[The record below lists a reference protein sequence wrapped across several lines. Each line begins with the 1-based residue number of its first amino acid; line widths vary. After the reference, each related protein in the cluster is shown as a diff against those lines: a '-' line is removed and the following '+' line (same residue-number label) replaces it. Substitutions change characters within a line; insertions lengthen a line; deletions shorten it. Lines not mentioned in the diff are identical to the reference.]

1 MKSEES
7 PSLNRERL
15 RVGALAGMGRGGSL
29 LFELLRGELWGTEL
43 SFSQLSH
50 SEFEELMALAGEQTV
65 TGLVGDCLIKNNIK
79 LEREDALGL
88 YAKMK
93 AIEKANARVN
103 ENLVSFVNFMER
115 KGIDYIIVKG
125 QVAGSFYPNPNARM
139 SGDVDLYFVGDNYQK
154 IKSLVEQR
162 LGKQLSKLSD
172 GKHVEFEVN
181 GVIFELHDKLS
192 RLATR
197 KHQAYW
203 DQMIDNAILEG
214 TDTVI
219 INGKEIKTLS
229 ATYNAMYIFVHL
241 FYHMTASGVGL
252 RQLCDWAMILAQSA
266 FHVSSS
272 KFQAKN
278 INDSENILNTKTQR
292 DKDLIDNRTSS
303 LLKEGR
309 GGSPLE
315 TILKELGYFKAY
327 KAMGAFLVEYL
338 GLPEEQFPFILTEKD
353 RKWVEIIKKNI
364 LKRGNFGRTG
374 RKVKNLGVLHSMETG
389 YLNMAQT
396 LTFYRLAPKEV
407 LLRFTSL
414 GEWFMERFKIK
425 RKR

>member
-1 MKSEES
+1 MEKK
-7 PSLNRERL
+7 
-15 RVGALAGMGRGGSL
+15 
-29 LFELLRGELWGTEL
+29 LFEILRGELWGTKL

-50 SEFEELMALAGEQTV
+50 TEFEELMEMAGEQTV

-93 AIEKANARVN
+93 AIEKANAWVN

-252 RQLCDWAMILAQSA
+252 RQLCDWARVL
-266 FHVSSS
+266 
-272 KFQAKN
+272 N
-278 INDSENILNTKTQR
+278 NLNDNVNDNENLLNTKAKR
-292 DKDLIDNRTSS
+292 DKDFNDNRTPS
-303 LLKEGR
+303 LNREDL
-309 GGSPLE
+309 GGS
-315 TILKELGYFKAY
+315 LKELGYFKAY

-338 GLPEEQFPFILTEKD
+338 GLPEEQFPFALTEKD
-353 RKWVEIIKKNI
+353 RKWVETIKKNI

>member
-1 MKSEES
+1 MEKE
-7 PSLNRERL
+7 
-15 RVGALAGMGRGGSL
+15 
-29 LFELLRGELWGTEL
+29 LFEILRSELWGTGL

-79 LEREDALGL
+79 LEREDALSL
-88 YAKMK
+88 FAKLK
-93 AIEKANARVN
+93 AIEKRNAHVN

-115 KGIDYIIVKG
+115 KGVDYIIVKG
-125 QVAGSFYPNPNARM
+125 QVAGALYPNPDARM
-139 SGDVDLYFVGDNYQK
+139 SGDVDLYFVGDNYEK
-154 IKSLVEQR
+154 IKGLVEQR

-181 GVIFELHDKLS
+181 SVVFELHEKLS

-197 KHQAYW
+197 KHQEYW

-214 TDTVI
+214 TDTVTI
-219 INGKEIKTLS
+219 AGKEIKTLS
-229 ATYNAMYIFVHL
+229 ATYNALYIFVHL

-252 RQLCDWAMILAQSA
+252 RQLCDWAMVL
-266 FHVSSS
+266 H
-272 KFQAKN
+272 N
-278 INDSENILNTKTQR
+278 LNDNVNDNENLLNTKAQR
-292 DKDLIDNRTSS
+292 DKDFNDNRTPS
-303 LLKEGR
+303 LLREGR
-309 GGSPLE
+309 GGSPIGGSPLE
-315 TILKELGYFKAY
+315 EILQKLGYFKAY

-338 GLPEEQFPFILTEKD
+338 GLPEEEFPFTLTEKD
-353 RKWVEIIKKNI
+353 RKWVETIKKNI

-374 RKVKNLGVLHSMETG
+374 RKVKKLGVLHSMETG

-396 LTFYRLAPKEV
+396 ITFYRLAPKEV

-414 GEWFMERFKIK
+414 GEWFLERFRIK
-425 RKR
+425 RKRRPSKSPLRGGLSKEP

>member
-1 MKSEES
+1 
-7 PSLNRERL
+7 
-15 RVGALAGMGRGGSL
+15 MGRGGSL
-29 LFELLRGELWGTEL
+29 LFEILRGELWGTGL

-50 SEFEELMALAGEQTV
+50 TEFEELMEMAGEQTV

-79 LEREDALGL
+79 LERDDALGL

-125 QVAGSFYPNPNARM
+125 QVAGSFYPNPDARM
-139 SGDVDLYFVGDNYQK
+139 SGDVDLYFVGDNYEK

-214 TDTVI
+214 TDTVM

-252 RQLCDWAMILAQSA
+252 RQLCDWARVLAQSA
-266 FHVSSS
+266 FQDSSS
-272 KFQAKN
+272 TFQVKN
-278 INDSENILNTKTQR
+278 
-292 DKDLIDNRTSS
+292 DNVNANPNKKSS
-303 LLKEGR
+303 LNREDL
-309 GGSPLE
+309 GGS
-315 TILKELGYFKAY
+315 LKELGYFKAY

-338 GLPEEQFPFILTEKD
+338 GLPEEQFPFVLTEKD
-353 RKWVEIIKKNI
+353 RKWVETIKKNI

-414 GEWFMERFKIK
+414 GEWFMERFRIKKKIK
-425 RKR
+425 DEG

>member
-7 PSLNRERL
+7 PSLSRE
-15 RVGALAGMGRGGSL
+15 GRGGSL
-29 LFELLRGELWGTEL
+29 LFEILRGELWGTEL

-50 SEFEELMALAGEQTV
+50 TEFEELMEMAGEQTV

-252 RQLCDWAMILAQSA
+252 RQLCDWARVL
-266 FHVSSS
+266 H
-272 KFQAKN
+272 N
-278 INDSENILNTKTQR
+278 PNLNDNHNV
-292 DKDLIDNRTSS
+292 DANR
-303 LLKEGR
+303 
-309 GGSPLE
+309 LE
-315 TILKELGYFKAY
+315 DILKELGYLKAY

-338 GLPEEQFPFILTEKD
+338 GLPEEQFPFVLTEKD
-353 RKWVEIIKKNI
+353 RKWVETIKKNI

-425 RKR
+425 RKKRPTPTLPA

>member
-1 MKSEES
+1 MEEK
-7 PSLNRERL
+7 
-15 RVGALAGMGRGGSL
+15 
-29 LFELLRGELWGTEL
+29 LFEILRGELWGMEL
-43 SFSQLSH
+43 SFSQLLH
-50 SEFEELMALAGEQTV
+50 TEFEELMALAGEQTV

-139 SGDVDLYFVGDNYQK
+139 SGDVDLYFVGENYEK

-181 GVIFELHDKLS
+181 GVIFELHDKLT

-214 TDTVI
+214 TDTVM

-229 ATYNAMYIFVHL
+229 YTYNAMYIFVHL

-266 FHVSSS
+266 FQDSSS
-272 KFQAKN
+272 TFQVKN
-278 INDSENILNTKTQR
+278 VNVNPNLNPNK
-292 DKDLIDNRTSS
+292 KSS
-303 LLKEGR
+303 LNREDL
-309 GGSPLE
+309 GGS
-315 TILKELGYFKAY
+315 LKELGYLKAY

-338 GLPEEQFPFILTEKD
+338 GLPEEQFPFALTEKD
-353 RKWVEIIKKNI
+353 RKWVETIKKNI

>member
-7 PSLNRERL
+7 PSLNRE
-15 RVGALAGMGRGGSL
+15 GQGGSFGRCESL
-29 LFELLRGELWGTEL
+29 LFELLRAELWGTSL

-50 SEFEELMALAGEQTV
+50 NEFEKLMEMAGEQTV
-65 TGLVGDCLIKNNIK
+65 TGLVGDSLIKNGVK

-93 AIEKANARVN
+93 VIEKANARVN

-115 KGIDYIIVKG
+115 KEIDYIIVKG
-125 QVAGSFYPNPNARM
+125 QVAGSLYPNPNARM
-139 SGDVDLYFVGDNYQK
+139 SGDVDLYFVGDNYTK
-154 IKSLVEQR
+154 IKGLVEQR

-181 GVIFELHDKLS
+181 GVIFELHNKLS

-197 KHQAYW
+197 KHQEYW
-203 DQMIDNAILEG
+203 DQMIDNAILKG
-214 TDTVI
+214 TDTVN
-219 INGKEIKTLS
+219 INGKDIKTLS

-252 RQLCDWAMILAQSA
+252 RQLCDWAMVL
-266 FHVSSS
+266 SSNGNHNDNDNH
-272 KFQAKN
+272 N
-278 INDSENILNTKTQR
+278 IDA
-292 DKDLIDNRTSS
+292 NR
-303 LLKEGR
+303 
-309 GGSPLE
+309 LE
-315 TILKELGYFKAY
+315 EILKELGYLKAY

-338 GLPEEQFPFILTEKD
+338 GLPEEQFPLALDEKD
-353 RKWVEIIKKNI
+353 RKWVETIKKNI
-364 LKRGNFGRTG
+364 LKRGNFGRSG
-374 RKVKNLGVLHSMETG
+374 RKVKNIGVLHSIETG
-389 YLNMAQT
+389 YLNMVQT

-414 GEWFMERFKIK
+414 GEWFLERFKIK
-425 RKR
+425 GSRTPATLSR